1 LCHAE
6 HLVVRMLDREHP
18 KELRQLADLEDG
30 GARGDLRE
38 GVATKALIS
47 FVVSHLLRRVSLA
60 PKSHPHPQSELLFS

>member
-1 LCHAE
+1 MCHAE
-6 HLVVRMLDREHP
+6 YLVVRMLDREHP
-18 KELRQLADLEDG
+18 KGLRQLAEDG

-47 FVVSHLLRRVSLA
+47 FVVSHLLRHVSLA